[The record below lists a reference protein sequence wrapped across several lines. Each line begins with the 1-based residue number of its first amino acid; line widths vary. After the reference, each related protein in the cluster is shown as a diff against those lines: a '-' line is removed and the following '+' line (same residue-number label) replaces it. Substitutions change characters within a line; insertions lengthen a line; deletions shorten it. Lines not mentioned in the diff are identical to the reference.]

1 MSSSSCSSMTLNV
14 YQNLLPEVT
23 IIGKGMVV
31 CPYTSFVP
39 LLTKKNVT
47 ELVFDLYPEAILVR
61 NEREQLPVDVLRQ
74 RLDDSLNHTGEVY
87 RERYTQRMQDL
98 ISYLYTQMGYAM
110 KAQNRNG
117 MRTRDCTGSLPLH
130 NALQARAPLGSIKLL
145 VEGNPSAVNAL
156 DCNGILPLDIA
167 CHFSTLG
174 VVKYLAE
181 VDSDD
186 DRLHTCDVSNNFPL
200 HHACRG
206 GNCEVIEYLLNTP
219 MSSAT
224 VSERNVD
231 DMLPIH
237 LFCEFMRR
245 RWCEGETPEYTET
258 IWRLLT
264 AYPETVLNW

>member
-1 MSSSSCSSMTLNV
+1 MPIHCATGRRRNNNNGADIIKFLLLQDPECLSKPVARGDNYRQGNGGLPLHLICSTV
-14 YQNLLPEVT
+14 D
-23 IIGKGMVV
+23 
-31 CPYTSFVP
+31 
-39 LLTKKNVT
+39 KKNVT

-110 KAQNRNG
+110 KAQNRSG
-117 MRTRDCTGSLPLH
+117 LRTRDCTGSLPLH

-167 CHFSTLG
+167 CHSGAVG

-231 DMLPIH
+231 EMLPTTCFVS
-237 LFCEFMRR
+237 L
-245 RWCEGETPEYTET
+245 
-258 IWRLLT
+258 
-264 AYPETVLNW
+264 